1 MSKLPIALLACTAAA
16 ACGGVGSSRASES
29 PSPDTP
35 FGTGGVGTD
44 GAEGGA
50 TLLPVL
56 LDQDAGTARLW
67 LPAPPDDAADGE
79 LFRCLHVAGIETGL
93 GANDVGLDRG
103 QMGGARLVRFRRV
116 GGKVLLEQ
124 LNTSFRAEEGG
135 PLERA
140 AAAQS
145 FATSVLWG
153 GEPEETRDDGS
164 VLVDIT
170 DLLVRD
176 AHGIARTLESTGQ
189 GSFKLDAKRSALDS
203 TRCRAFADN
212 LEFASIVTFQS
223 AKPGPLARSTAP
235 DGGAITILQRQ
246 GFVRLPDDGYE
257 RRRFDPR
264 MGAFSIR
271 YLDYGVPLQD
281 AIELRC
287 AVRHRLRRAADGTG
301 EPIVYYVD
309 RAAPEPVRSA
319 LVEGASWWAEAFAAA
334 GYPGAFRVEVAPEGL
349 DPLDVRNNMIQWVHR
364 STRGWSY
371 GNAISDPRT
380 GEILK
385 GHVSLGSL
393 RVRQDRLLFEGLLG
407 RDRTGSGD
415 PDDPVRLALA
425 RIRQLS
431 AHEVGHTLGLAH
443 NFAASGAN
451 RASVMDYPAP
461 RVTSMGTGVLDVS
474 DAYDVGVG
482 EWDVHSIRMLYED
495 VPAGTDVAAFHEMLH
510 AEASE
515 AGLMYLTDADARP
528 AGAAHPFANL
538 WDDGKNPVRGLV
550 EALDV
555 RRIALDRFGRRNL
568 EAGRPLAEL
577 EEVFVP
583 LYLHHRY
590 QVDAAV
596 KMVGGTT
603 YDHAMNVATGKTLEP
618 VPIELQKDALQV
630 LMRTMQPDTLQVPP
644 SVRTLLLPRPPGY
657 GRSRETFERRAG
669 AAFDWMGAAEVAV
682 RGTARGLFHPERL
695 LRLELQSSSVTEPQA
710 ARFDALAVVTSGC
723 AVMRAPVLDET
734 EVDAETRALRELAL
748 TVVVEEALRTY
759 RSSRTARPVRGAL
772 REALDG
778 FAQDRAL
785 ASRGGL
791 EDLRAEVRKTL
802 ARPLASDERSPAG
815 ATPGTPPGSPIGAPA
830 GTFHGSEIGTTMGCD
845 AAWPTILGR

>member
-1 MSKLPIALLACTAAA
+1 MSKLLLALLASAAAA
-16 ACGGVGSSRASES
+16 ACGGAGASRAPEFA
-29 PSPDTP
+29 SPDTRV
-35 FGTGGVGTD
+35 GTGERGDT
-44 GAEGGA
+44 A

-56 LDQDAGTARLW
+56 LDVEAGTARIR
-67 LPAPPDDAADGE
+67 LPAPADGAADGE

-124 LNTSFRAEEGG
+124 LNTSFRAEAGG

-153 GEPEETRDDGS
+153 GEPEEVGEDGS

-170 DLLVRD
+170 ELLVRD

-189 GSFKLDAKRSALDS
+189 GTFTLDAERSALDA
-203 TRCRAFADN
+203 TRCRAVADN
-212 LEFASIVTFQS
+212 LAFAAIVTFQS
-223 AKPGPLARSTAP
+223 AKPGSLARSTAP
-235 DGGAITILQRQ
+235 EGGAITLLQRQ
-246 GFVRLPDDGYE
+246 GFVRLPDDGFE

-271 YLDYGVPLQD
+271 YLDYGVPLED
-281 AIELRC
+281 PIEQRF
-287 AVRHRLRRAADGTG
+287 AVRHRLRRDPATG
-301 EPIVYYVD
+301 EIEPIVYYVD

-334 GYPGAFRVEVAPEGL
+334 GYPGAFRVEVAPEGF
-349 DPLDVRNNMIQWVHR
+349 DPLDVRNHVIQWVHR

-371 GNAISDPRT
+371 GNAITDPRT

-407 RDRTGSGD
+407 RDRTGSGG
-415 PDDPVRLALA
+415 PDDPVELALA

-461 RVTSMGTGVLDVS
+461 RVAVTGTGVLDVS

-482 EWDVHSIRMLYED
+482 AWDVHAIRMLYED
-495 VPAGTDVAAFHEMLH
+495 VPAGTDVAAFHEALH
-510 AEASE
+510 MEASE

-538 WDDGKNPVRGLV
+538 WDDGKNPVRGLL
-550 EALDV
+550 EALEV

-596 KMVGGTT
+596 KMIGGAT
-603 YDHAMNVATGKTLEP
+603 YDHAMNAPSGKTLEP
-618 VPIELQKDALQV
+618 VPMELQRDALEA
-630 LMRTMQPDTLQVPP
+630 LARTMQPETLQVPP
-644 SVRTLLLPRPPGY
+644 SVRALLLPRPPGY
-657 GRSRETFERRAG
+657 GRSREIFERRAG
-669 AAFDWMGAAEVAV
+669 ATFDWMGAAEVAA
-682 RGTARGLFHPERL
+682 RTTARGLLHPERL
-695 LRLELQSSSVTEPQA
+695 LRVELQASSILERDAQ
-710 ARFDALAVVTSGC
+710 RFDARTVVMGVFG
-723 AVMRAPVLDET
+723 VMRASVIDT
-734 EVDAETRALRELAL
+734 REVDDETRALRALAMGVL
-748 TVVVEEALRTY
+748 VEEALRTY
-759 RSSRTARPVRGAL
+759 RAPGTARPVRSAL
-772 REALDG
+772 REALQSFAKDG
-778 FAQDRAL
+778 AL
-785 ASRGGL
+785 VSRGQLQG
-791 EDLRAEVRKTL
+791 LRAEVNKTL
-802 ARPLASDERSPAG
+802 GRRLAVDERGPDD
-815 ATPGTPPGSPIGAPA
+815 ATPSTPPGSPIGAPA
-830 GTFHGSEIGTTMGCD
+830 GTLHGSEIGTTMGCD
-845 AAWPTILGR
+845 AAWPTILPR